1 MESAVTAQTAL
12 TECGEPHQ
20 LLSEI
25 TLTKYGNVSATY
37 QMCSDNTRKI
47 TSTAV

>member
-1 MESAVTAQTAL
+1 MESSVTAQTTV

-25 TLTKYGNVSATY
+25 TVTKYGNPSSAY
-37 QMCSDNTRKI
+37 
-47 TSTAV
+47 